1 MDARW
6 EIDFVGFG
14 ELERGDVVT
23 KDGMRLGGWEV
34 DHTDHTSFT
43 PLNESAP
50 IFSEQ
55 LLTVLCEKIAQWLEE
70 REGHVDPS
78 SASREYIRIERE

>member
-14 ELERGDVVT
+14 EVESGDVVT
-23 KDGMRLGGWEV
+23 KDGMLLGYWKV
-34 DHTDHTSFT
+34 DNAEHTSFT

-55 LLTVLCEKIAQWLEE
+55 LLTVLCEKIGQWFADGV
-70 REGHVDPS
+70 GHVSHS
-78 SASREYIRIERE
+78 SASSEHDGLERD

>member
-23 KDGMRLGGWEV
+23 KNGMRLGDWEV
-34 DHTDHTSFT
+34 DHADHTSFT
-43 PLNESAP
+43 PLNENAP

-55 LLTVLCEKIAQWLEE
+55 LLTVLCEKIAQWLAE
-70 REGHVDPS
+70 RRGDAGQS
-78 SASREYIRIERE
+78 SDSKQYLSLEY

>member
-14 ELERGDVVT
+14 ELERGEVAT
-23 KDGMRLGGWEV
+23 KSGMRLGDWEV
-34 DHTDHTSFT
+34 DHADHTSFT

-50 IFSEQ
+50 IFSE
-55 LLTVLCEKIAQWLEE
+55 LLLPVLCEKIAQWLAE
-70 REGHVDPS
+70 RGGHADQS
-78 SASREYIRIERE
+78 SASREYLSE